1 MTSFMRQ
8 NLYLALSG
16 IALLSACSQEPAPSA
31 PPVEGATTPT
41 PLSRLA
47 PGQRVPA
54 TMAIGRQY
62 AYMLVEITE
71 NDDAVSG
78 TMAIEIDGQSAEA
91 CQDEFDTGPWL
102 TLCQEAASQG
112 GAIRLELPVEFAR
125 STVTR
130 GDSIVMAGAYGSF
143 SSETLP
149 APLHIGY
156 VMLDGGDMLL
166 IERDGPAKDAPVAS
180 RFKMSDSDNDASNI
194 DNARLLIAERR
205 R

>member
-8 NLYLALSG
+8 NLYFALCG
-16 IALLSACSQEPAPSA
+16 IALLSACSKEPAPGA
-31 PPVEGATTPT
+31 PPVEDATAPT
-41 PLSRLA
+41 PLSQLA

-54 TMAIGRQY
+54 TMATGRQY
-62 AYMLVEITE
+62 AYMLVEIIE

-91 CQDEFDTGPWL
+91 CRGEFETGPWL
-102 TLCQEAASQG
+102 TLCQEAAAQG
-112 GAIRLELPVEFAR
+112 GAIRLETPVEFAR

-143 SSETLP
+143 SSAALP
-149 APLHIGY
+149 APLHVGY

-166 IERDGPAKDAPVAS
+166 IEREGPARDAPVVS
-180 RFKMSDSDNDASNI
+180 RLKISDSDNDASNI

-205 R
+205 P

>member
-31 PPVEGATTPT
+31 PPVEDAATPT
-41 PLSRLA
+41 PLSQLA

-62 AYMLVEITE
+62 AYMLVEVTE

-112 GAIRLELPVEFAR
+112 GAIRLESPVEFAR

-149 APLHIGY
+149 APLHVGY
-156 VMLDGGDMLL
+156 VMLDGGDMLM
-166 IERDGPAKDAPVAS
+166 IERDGPAKDAPVVS
-180 RFKMSDSDNDASNI
+180 RFRISDSDNDASNI